1 MIAGQVGLVRHS
13 KSWIGRTV
21 EWATDST
28 SHHVV
33 VAIGPDLCVSADL
46 PRVIVRPHSEFHSL
60 EWSDFDLTDE
70 QRERVVASALSM
82 VGRPYNV
89 AAIILLLLSKL
100 FSVPIPRFAVAWL
113 ERRPELDC
121 SQLAHIA
128 MRAGGLE
135 LFPHDASLTVPAHY
149 EQIFQE
155 RGWLTATHLVAVY
168 SSKVK
173 IAN

>member
-1 MIAGQVGLVRHS
+1 MLAGQIGLVRHS
-13 KSWIGRTV
+13 RGLVGKVV

-46 PRVIVRPHSEFHSL
+46 PKVIIRGHREFHSM
-60 EWSDFDLTDE
+60 EWSDFDLSTE
-70 QRERVVASALSM
+70 QQEAIISSALSM

-89 AAIILLLLSKL
+89 PAIVLLLISKL
-100 FSVPIPRFAVAWL
+100 TRVPIPRFAVEWL
-113 ERRPELDC
+113 ERNPGLDC

-128 MRAGGLE
+128 MRAAGLE

-149 EQIFQE
+149 EHFFRE
-155 RGWLTATHLVAVY
+155 RGWLTKCL
-168 SSKVK
+168 
-173 IAN
+173 

>member
-1 MIAGQVGLVRHS
+1 MLSGQIGLVRNS
-13 KSWIGRTV
+13 TSWVGKVV

-46 PRVIVRPHSEFHSL
+46 PRVIIRGHREFHSM
-60 EWSDFDLTDE
+60 EWSDFDLTPE
-70 QRERVVASALSM
+70 QQEAVVASALSM

-89 AAIILLLLSKL
+89 PAIVLLLLSKL
-100 FSVPIPRFAVAWL
+100 TSVPIPRFAVQWL
-113 ERRPELDC
+113 ERNPGLDC

-149 EQIFQE
+149 EHLFRE
-155 RGWLTATHLVAVY
+155 RGWLTKHL
-168 SSKVK
+168 
-173 IAN
+173 